1 MREPAA
7 GARRGAAPAG
17 GGVRALSPGSAPRGA
32 PSPAPAA
39 AAPFSAASSDAWVW
53 GPAGGLSSATWGSY
67 SVWAPTPFLAAAAA
81 ALTAAADACR
91 GGPRPRRLP
100 PPCRDLVRG
109 RVRRPPPLAGVA
121 TVLRPRR
128 TVVTVEW
135 LGSGAYRAAVGHC
148 VLSLSLHALAQGQWP
163 LSHLPGLHAVLSLL
177 FGRRPLVATAVPA
190 MAFALLPSLHPRDRH
205 AVIRVRVCRK
215 WEFRAHGTDDG
226 SIIHI
231 DLVLADEKGN
241 SMYAEIPTT
250 EIERKGSLVQEGGI
264 YVVSR
269 FMVSNAKN
277 TFMPVPG
284 NYMIEFT
291 YHTMVTPVTDTTL
304 AIPELIYHLT
314 PFGDLEQHAG
324 VHSHFTDVLGVLIQ
338 VSDARAVHLTGR
350 PNPTITRDIVLRD
363 LSYFEIKVS
372 LWGHRASAFT
382 IDTIHNPSESK
393 PIVVLLVGTV
403 VKTFQGQH
411 CLSAGAACRWFFNPP
426 IPEADVFYNSLNDQR
441 IEIRHSAVTVSEPRG
456 PALAQAEITT
466 LGQLDAM
473 DTYTIGDACYRCT
486 VVIARL
492 VPGERWW
499 FPSCARCNKSCMQET
514 SGYKCR
520 ICLSTVY
527 KFKYKLAFVATDGT
541 AEAKMVSFDNV
552 ATRIIGKP
560 VQQLMRAGRPTED
573 FPPDIAAVAQAI
585 DSHQQQPALRGGTLE
600 VSAETEMPKDT
611 AEQQAAATLPE
622 TTFKMLGVQ
631 PQPSHDTPAASN
643 GTPPDTNTAAHSAK
657 KDLTKT
663 STEKNTRTSARRKLL
678 LSEDEA
684 AEKSTALPVGAKK
697 QRGQKTSTPL
707 RIREAPSQSQKSS
720 TLDDDAIAADATS
733 DTSLL
738 YFIGM
743 LQPLSMHRC
752 LKPYIQDPKHKY
764 RIRNGPT

>member
-17 GGVRALSPGSAPRGA
+17 SGGAALCPGSAPRGA

-81 ALTAAADACR
+81 ALTAAADACC

-100 PPCRDLVRG
+100 LPCL
-109 RVRRPPPLAGVA
+109 
-121 TVLRPRR
+121 
-128 TVVTVEW
+128 EW

-573 FPPDIAAVAQAI
+573 FPPDIAAVVSLKFTFAIALSDQSFKSPEKSYRVLSVLATHGRQISVPHLVITAGTSGVQPQAI

-600 VSAETEMPKDT
+600 VSTETEMPKDT

-622 TTFKMLGVQ
+622 TTFKMLEVQ

-663 STEKNTRTSARRKLL
+663 STEKNPRTSTRRKLV

-707 RIREAPSQSQKSS
+707 RIREASSQSQKSS

-738 YFIGM
+738 
-743 LQPLSMHRC
+743 
-752 LKPYIQDPKHKY
+752 
-764 RIRNGPT
+764 